1 MSSIEKIKQ
10 LREETGVS
18 IGECKQAIDEAN
30 EDMEMAKEILRKRG
44 KEISE
49 KKSSRLINSGLISSY
64 VHSNNRVGVL
74 LKLSCESDFVAQSQ
88 EFKDLA
94 HELNLQ
100 IAAMYPK
107 YIQEEDIPEEIIE
120 KEKDIYQVQLKDLD
134 KSEEIKKGI
143 IKGKLEKWEKE
154 VVFLKQPWI
163 KDGTKTI
170 QNLIEDYVAKLGE
183 NIKAEAFNRY
193 QI

>member
-44 KEISE
+44 KEITE

-120 KEKDIYQVQLKDLD
+120 KEKDIYQEQLKDLD
-134 KSEEIKKGI
+134 KSEEIKEGI
-143 IKGKLEKWEKE
+143 IKGKLEKWKKE

-163 KDGTKTI
+163 KDGSKTI
-170 QNLIEDYVAKLGE
+170 QNLIEDCVAKLGE

>member
-18 IGECKQAIDEAN
+18 IGECKQAIDEAK
-30 EDMEMAKEILRKRG
+30 EDMEKAKEILRKRG
-44 KEISE
+44 KEIFE
-49 KKSSRLINSGLISSY
+49 KKSSRSINSGLISSY

-74 LKLSCESDFVAQSQ
+74 LKLSCESDFVAKSS

-107 YIQEEDIPEEIIE
+107 YIQEEDISEEVIE
-120 KEKDIYQVQLKDLD
+120 KEKDIYQEQLKDLD
-134 KSEEIKKGI
+134 KPEEIKKEI
-143 IKGKLEKWEKE
+143 TKGKLEKWKKE
-154 VVFLKQPWI
+154 VVFLKQSWV
-163 KDGTKTI
+163 KDDSKTI

-183 NIKAEAFNRY
+183 NIKIEAFNRY
-193 QI
+193 QV

>member
-18 IGECKQAIDEAN
+18 IGECKQAIDEAK

-49 KKSSRLINSGLISSY
+49 KKSSRSINSGLISSY

>member
-18 IGECKQAIDEAN
+18 IGECKQAIDEAK
-30 EDMEMAKEILRKRG
+30 EDMEMAKEILRRRG

>member
-18 IGECKQAIDEAN
+18 IGECKQAIDEAK

-120 KEKDIYQVQLKDLD
+120 KEKDIYQEQLKDLD
-134 KSEEIKKGI
+134 KSEEIKEGI
-143 IKGKLEKWEKE
+143 IKGKLEKWKKE

-163 KDGTKTI
+163 KDGSKTI
-170 QNLIEDYVAKLGE
+170 QNLIEDCVAKLGE

>member
-1 MSSIEKIKQ
+1 M
-10 LREETGVS
+10 
-18 IGECKQAIDEAN
+18 
-30 EDMEMAKEILRKRG
+30 
-44 KEISE
+44 
-49 KKSSRLINSGLISSY
+49 
-64 VHSNNRVGVL
+64 
-74 LKLSCESDFVAQSQ
+74 KLSCESDFVAQSQ

>member
-18 IGECKQAIDEAN
+18 IGECKQAIDEAK
-30 EDMEMAKEILRKRG
+30 EDMEMAKEILRRRG

-74 LKLSCESDFVAQSQ
+74 LKLSCESDFVAQSS

-100 IAAMYPK
+100 IAAMDPK

-120 KEKDIYQVQLKDLD
+120 KEKDIYQEQLKDLD
-134 KSEEIKKGI
+134 KPEEIKKGI
-143 IKGKLEKWEKE
+143 IKGKLEKWKKE

-163 KDGTKTI
+163 KDGSKTI